1 MIVTFCTFSRVY
13 GPFFGKVVDAETG
26 EPIEGAVVLIG
37 IYTKSSSVG
46 GWVWSFADAMETLT
60 DSEGKFFIP
69 SKRVNKFRGM
79 SFWDRNC
86 KITIFLPGYGAYPD
100 HPEAYSSWKYKRSRY
115 IPEKKQVSYYLP
127 KLSTIEERKKNL
139 SNILYPIGTPNEK
152 MTNFRRLESEER
164 VVVGLKP

>member
-60 DSEGKFFIP
+60 DSKGKFFIP
-69 SKRVNKFRGM
+69 SKRINKFRGM
-79 SFWDRNC
+79 SFWDKDC
-86 KITIFLPGYGAYPD
+86 VIAIFKPGYGSYPG
-100 HPEAYSSWKYKRSRY
+100 HPETFSSWKYKRSRY
-115 IPEKKQVSYYLP
+115 IPEKENISYYLP
-127 KLSTIEERKKNL
+127 KLSSIEGRKKNL
-139 SNILYPIGTPNEK
+139 SNIFHPAGTPNEK
-152 MTNFRRLESEER
+152 MPNMIRLESEER
-164 VVVGLKP
+164 VIVGLEP